1 VSKVAFV
8 FPGQGSQYI
17 GMVKDFYDAY
27 SDVRHIFDLASQVSG
42 KNLTNIVFSGTE
54 EELKQTE
61 NTQLAIYI
69 ASLSILKIINSK
81 NIKSDIVAGH
91 SLGEYTAL
99 TASGVLSL
107 EQGIKLVKARGKFIK
122 EACSK
127 NPGGM
132 IAILGLEVTQVEEIV
147 KSLKNELMVEV
158 ANYNSLGQVVVSY
171 GGSDQDS
178 LKVIEG
184 FTKAG
189 AKRAI
194 KLNVSGPFH
203 SSLMTSA
210 SNNMEALLSQENLNE
225 PKIPIVFNYSGE
237 LISSS
242 SKIKEYM
249 VKQINHSVQWIN
261 SINTMANNGVTK
273 IVEIGPGK
281 VLTGLIKKINK
292 DISVYNVEKIS
303 DLDILG

>member
-17 GMVKDFYDAY
+17 GMVKDFYDAC
-27 SDVRHIFDLASQVSG
+27 SDVRDIFDLASRVSG
-42 KNLTNIVFSGTE
+42 KNLADIIFSGTE
-54 EELKQTE
+54 EELKKTE
-61 NTQLAIYI
+61 NTQLAVYV
-69 ASLSILKIINSK
+69 ASLSILKTINSK
-81 NIKSDIVAGH
+81 NIKADIVAGH

-99 TASGVLSL
+99 TASGVINL
-107 EQGIKLVKARGKFIK
+107 EQGIQLVKARGQFIT
-122 EACSK
+122 EACMK

-132 IAILGLEVTQVEEIV
+132 IAILGLEIHQVEEIV
-147 KSLKNELMVEV
+147 KSLKNELFVEI

-171 GGSDQDS
+171 KGSDQES

-203 SSLMTSA
+203 CSLMNSA
-210 SNNMEALLSQENLNE
+210 SVNMENLLKTESLNE
-225 PKIPIVFNYSGE
+225 PKIPIIFNYSGE
-237 LISSS
+237 LVTSS
-242 SKIKEYM
+242 SKIKEFM
-249 VKQINHSVQWIN
+249 IKQINHSVKWID
-261 SINTMANNGVTK
+261 SINTMSNQGIAK
-273 IVEIGPGK
+273 IIEIGPGK

-292 DISVYNVEKIS
+292 DINLYNVEKVA
-303 DLDILG
+303 DLENL